1 VFRGIMTPN
10 FARLPENSLF
20 PDDALRPELT
30 KLDALMMAKARQ
42 DVSHHKL
49 DDRIAAT
56 IAELSDQKR
65 AA

>member
-1 VFRGIMTPN
+1 MN

-20 PDDALRPELT
+20 PDDALRPELSE
-30 KLDALMMAKARQ
+30 LDALMIAKARQ

-49 DDRIAAT
+49 DNWIAAT
-56 IAELSDQKR
+56 IAELSDNKR